1 MILGI
6 SRSQYKG
13 TTKNT
18 ICIKCGIDLN
28 NKTRLEQDEH
38 EKNCKKQKTLI

>member
-1 MILGI
+1 MGI
-6 SRSQYKG
+6 SKSQYPG

-18 ICIKCGIDLN
+18 ICTRCNVSLN

-38 EKNCKKQKTLI
+38 EKNCKMQKKLLE